1 MRSVKA
7 SAPGNLFF
15 AGEHAVVY
23 GKPGIITAIGK
34 RTYCIASERNDNKI
48 LIESREFGKASGV
61 LEGAS
66 ITSREGKKE
75 LMPLFNLIELLA
87 KKHSLTKGVE
97 LKIES
102 EIPVES
108 GMSSSTAVL
117 SAILCSV
124 NELLG
129 LGIEKD
135 EYFDYLYP
143 LQVEIHG
150 GKASG
155 SEIISSSIGGYHRIQ
170 KIEEKG
176 KARLTW
182 KSLGEH
188 SFSVVIGNTLVR
200 APTMLTVKHHV
211 PSLMKRF
218 PGVVEQAFERIAV
231 ICDKMEKALVEED
244 AELLGILMNENQRLL
259 AELGISHP
267 KLDDCIKEALR
278 AGALGAKLSG
288 GGWGGVM
295 FALVREGDEQ
305 KVAKAIESTGAEAII
320 TTIGGA
326 GARCE

>member
-1 MRSVKA
+1 MHSVKA

-23 GKPGIITAIGK
+23 GHPGIITAIGK
-34 RTYCIASERNDNKI
+34 RTYCTASERNDNKI
-48 LIESREFGKASGV
+48 IIDSKEYGQASGV
-61 LEGAS
+61 LKKGKVV
-66 ITSREGKKE
+66 SRKGKEPLMPLMNLIEIVAGKKE
-75 LMPLFNLIELLA
+75 L
-87 KKHSLTKGVE
+87 TKGFE

-102 EIPVES
+102 EIAVES

-117 SAILCSV
+117 SAMLTSINKLFD
-124 NELLG
+124 
-129 LGIEKD
+129 LGIKFE
-135 EYFDYLYP
+135 EYFEYLYP
-143 LQVEIHG
+143 IQVEIHG

-170 KIEEKG
+170 KVEKEG
-176 KARLTW
+176 KAKLTW

-188 SFSVVIGNTLVR
+188 EFSVVIGNTLVK

-218 PGVVEQAFERIAV
+218 PGMVEQAFERIAV
-231 ICDKMEKALVEED
+231 ICDKMEKALAEED
-244 AELLGILMNENQRLL
+244 EELLGVLMNENQRLL

-267 KLDDCIKEALR
+267 KLDDCIKEALK

-288 GGWGGVM
+288 AGWGGVM
-295 FALVREGDEQ
+295 FALVKKGDEQ

-326 GARCE
+326 GAKCE

>member
-1 MRSVKA
+1 MKAVKA

-23 GKPGIITAIGK
+23 GHPGIITAIGK
-34 RTYCIASERNDNKI
+34 RTYCTASERNDNKI
-48 LIESREFGKASGV
+48 IIESREYGKAFGI
-61 LEGAS
+61 LEKGK
-66 ITSREGKKE
+66 IIKREGKE
-75 LMPLFNLIELLA
+75 QLMPLMNLIEIIA
-87 KKHSLTKGVE
+87 EKKELISGFE

-117 SAILCSV
+117 SAILTAL
-124 NELLG
+124 NELFE
-129 LGIEKD
+129 LGIKPSG
-135 EYFDYLYP
+135 YFDYLYP
-143 LQVEIHG
+143 IQVEIHG

-170 KIEEKG
+170 KIEKG
-176 KARLTW
+176 GKTKLAW
-182 KSLGEH
+182 KSLGQHE
-188 SFSVVIGNTLVR
+188 FSVVIGNTLVK

-218 PGVVEQAFERIAV
+218 PGLVEQAFERITV
-231 ICDKMEKALVEED
+231 ICDKMEKALANED
-244 AELLGILMNENQRLL
+244 EELLGILMNENQRIL

-267 KLDDCIKEALR
+267 KLDDCIREALR

-288 GGWGGVM
+288 AGWGGVM
-295 FALVREGDEQ
+295 FALVKKGDER
-305 KVAKAIESTGAEAII
+305 KVAKAIESTGAKAIM